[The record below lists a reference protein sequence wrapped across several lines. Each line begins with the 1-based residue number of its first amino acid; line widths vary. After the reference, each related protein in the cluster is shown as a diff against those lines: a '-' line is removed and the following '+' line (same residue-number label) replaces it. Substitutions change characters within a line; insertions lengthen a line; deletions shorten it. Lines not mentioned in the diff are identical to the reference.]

1 MTTLENTLT
10 SSWSVYTGSLDININ
25 QTYSIRTLT
34 GTYIEVW
41 YQDNDWTYYINKQ
54 SITDLFILF
63 FFIALVLFTLFSLTI
78 KTFNKWKK

>member
-1 MTTLENTLT
+1 MTTLETTIT
-10 SSWSVYTGSLDININ
+10 SSWSTYSGSLDININ
-25 QTYSIRTLT
+25 QTYTIRTNT
-34 GTYIEVW
+34 WTYIEVW
-41 YQDNDWTYYINKQ
+41 YQDNDWTYYLNKQ